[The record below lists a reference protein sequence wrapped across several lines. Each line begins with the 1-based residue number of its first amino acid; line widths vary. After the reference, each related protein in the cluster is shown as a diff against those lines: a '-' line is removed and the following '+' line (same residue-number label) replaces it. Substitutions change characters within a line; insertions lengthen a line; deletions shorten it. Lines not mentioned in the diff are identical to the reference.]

1 MAQEINKLREL
12 LILAIVWV
20 TACMGEIMGQ
30 MMGHVIMRVAHANAL
45 PWEIARR
52 APTRKKAE
60 SAETQ
65 GRPQEKEK
73 RAREYIYSIS
83 PLPLPLLVGP
93 FAFVI
98 LSMNKFLRTTN

>member
-30 MMGHVIMRVAHANAL
+30 MMGHVMRVAHANAL

-60 SAETQ
+60 TQ

-73 RAREYIYSIS
+73 RAREDIYSIS